1 MIAFLRDNARWLGA
15 GFLLTLAGSFGQTWF
30 ISLFAGEIR
39 AVHGLSDGQWGSLY
53 TVATLASAALL
64 FLRGALADTVRPG
77 MLAPLIALAFAAA
90 CLGLAFAP
98 NVAVLGLALFGLRF
112 CGQGMFG
119 HIALTAMGRWFRATR
134 GRAVAIAAFGHSAGE
149 VIWPL
154 PAILLAGLL
163 GWQAV
168 WIGVAALLAL
178 GVAPVIAR
186 LLAKGRVPQGAD
198 TAEAGQAGIGGR
210 HWTRRDVLGHGL
222 FLALLPILLT
232 PGFIGTVVFF
242 HQVHVAGV
250 KGWTLAQMAPGYAA
264 FAALTVLSSFAA
276 GWAADRFG
284 PARLLPVL
292 LLPMG
297 AGIALLGPVSA
308 VSGWFV
314 VLGLIGLTQG
324 MTGALWGTLLPA
336 IYGTQHLG
344 AVRSLA
350 TTVMVVSTAIGPGMT
365 GLLIDSGV
373 TFPRQGLA
381 LGLWCFGLSGLG
393 WVISRRIV
401 GAMTHEAA

>member
-1 MIAFLRDNARWLGA
+1 
-15 GFLLTLAGSFGQTWF
+15 
-30 ISLFAGEIR
+30 
-39 AVHGLSDGQWGSLY
+39 
-53 TVATLASAALL
+53 
-64 FLRGALADTVRPG
+64 
-77 MLAPLIALAFAAA
+77 
-90 CLGLAFAP
+90 
-98 NVAVLGLALFGLRF
+98 
-112 CGQGMFG
+112 
-119 HIALTAMGRWFRATR
+119 
-134 GRAVAIAAFGHSAGE
+134 
-149 VIWPL
+149 
-154 PAILLAGLL
+154 
-163 GWQAV
+163 
-168 WIGVAALLAL
+168 
-178 GVAPVIAR
+178 
-186 LLAKGRVPQGAD
+186 
-198 TAEAGQAGIGGR
+198 
-210 HWTRRDVLGHGL
+210 
-222 FLALLPILLT
+222 
-232 PGFIGTVVFF
+232 
-242 HQVHVAGV
+242 
-250 KGWTLAQMAPGYAA
+250 
-264 FAALTVLSSFAA
+264 
-276 GWAADRFG
+276 
-284 PARLLPVL
+284 
-292 LLPMG
+292 MG